1 MYGRHFKGE
10 WGGPPPFK
18 GEWGGPPPFEPGGP
32 GPFPPH
38 VRMRTRGFG
47 GRGGPWG
54 KFPGGPRARRGDVRA
69 AILTL
74 LLEKP
79 MHGYEMIRELE
90 ARSGGFWRPSAGSIY
105 PTLQLLEDEGLLHSE
120 EADGKRLYA
129 LTDAGRQEAERLQKA
144 TPPWQGVADEVS
156 PPAFQLR
163 DAAMQ
168 LAAAVLQVGHAGSED
183 QVKRALQILNE
194 ARRSIYAI
202 LGETTETPE
211 PPSES

>member
-10 WGGPPPFK
+10 WGGPPPF
-18 GEWGGPPPFEPGGP
+18 ERGGPFEQ
-32 GPFPPH
+32 GPFPPAH
-38 VRMRTRGFG
+38 ALRMKARGFG

-54 KFPGGPRARRGDVRA
+54 RFPGGPRARRGDVRA

-90 ARSGGFWRPSAGSIY
+90 SRSGGFWRPSAGSIY
-105 PTLQLLEDEGLLHSE
+105 PTLQLLEDEGLLRSE
-120 EADGKRLYA
+120 ETEGKRLYS
-129 LTDAGRQEAERLQKA
+129 LTDAGKAEAERLQKA

-163 DAAMQ
+163 DASLQ
-168 LAAAVLQVGHAGSED
+168 LGAAVLQVGHAGNED
-183 QVKRALQILNE
+183 QVQRALQILNE
-194 ARRSIYAI
+194 ARRSIYAM
-202 LGETTETPE
+202 LGETTETTETPE
-211 PPSES
+211 QS

>member
-10 WGGPPPFK
+10 WGG
-18 GEWGGPPPFEPGGP
+18 GPPTFDREGPFEQG

-38 VRMRTRGFG
+38 MRMKARGFG

-54 KFPGGPRARRGDVRA
+54 RFPGGPRARRGDVRA

-74 LLEKP
+74 LLEKS

-105 PTLQLLEDEGLLHSE
+105 PTLQLLEDEGLLASE
-120 EADGKRLYA
+120 ETEGKRLYS
-129 LTDAGRQEAERLQKA
+129 LTDAGRTEAERLQKS

-202 LGETTETPE
+202 LGESSDTTETPA
-211 PPSES
+211 ES

>member
-10 WGGPPPFK
+10 WA
-18 GEWGGPPPFEPGGP
+18 GPPPFEHG
-32 GPFPPH
+32 GPFPPQ
-38 VRMRTRGFG
+38 VRMKMRGFG

-54 KFPGGPRARRGDVRA
+54 RFPGGPRARRGDVRA
-69 AILTL
+69 AILSL

-105 PTLQLLEDEGLLHSE
+105 PTLQLLEDEGLLRGE
-120 EADGKRLYA
+120 EAEGKRLYA
-129 LTDAGRQEAERLQKA
+129 LTDTGRAEAERVQKA
-144 TPPWQGVADEVS
+144 TPPWQGMADEVS

-168 LAAAVLQVGHAGSED
+168 LGAAVLQVGHAGSED
-183 QVKRALQILNE
+183 QVKRALGILNE

-202 LGETTETPE
+202 LGETTETP
-211 PPSES
+211 SES

>member
-1 MYGRHFKGE
+1 MFGPHFKGE
-10 WGGPPPFK
+10 WAGP
-18 GEWGGPPPFEPGGP
+18 PPPFEPGR
-32 GPFPPH
+32 PFPPPH
-38 VRMRTRGFG
+38 VRMKMRGFG
-47 GRGGPWG
+47 GRGGGAWG
-54 KFPGGPRARRGDVRA
+54 RFPGGPRARRGDVRA

-74 LLEKP
+74 LLERP

-90 ARSGGFWRPSAGSIY
+90 SRSGGFWRPSAGSIY
-105 PTLQLLEDEGLLHSE
+105 PTLQLLEDEGLLRSE
-120 EADGKRLYA
+120 ESEGKRLYA
-129 LTDAGRQEAERLQKA
+129 LTDAGRTEAEEVQKA

-168 LAAAVLQVGHAGSED
+168 LAAAVLQVGHAGTDD

-202 LGETTETPE
+202 LGETTE
-211 PPSES
+211 ES